1 MEILLFTP
9 ALLSFLFPL
18 ELSQVTDVCN
28 DVELMDGKPKDECEK
43 EELKNKMS
51 EDVSEK
57 PKVEQVKDE
66 VEENDDQGVETDDE
80 DVESDDECVME
91 TTPEMEDASVVKYS
105 VKTTPFLQRWVHQ
118 MINAVQ
124 FFFFINFFKCSFIIK
139 LFLY

>member
-1 MEILLFTP
+1 MNRDILFTP

-18 ELSQVTDVCN
+18 EHSQVTDVCS

-51 EDVSEK
+51 EDVSER

-66 VEENDDQGVETDDE
+66 VQENADQGEEMDDDDDDE
-80 DVESDDECVME
+80 AVESDDECVME

-105 VKTTPFLQRWVHQ
+105 VKTTPFLQR
-118 MINAVQ
+118 
-124 FFFFINFFKCSFIIK
+124 
-139 LFLY
+139 